1 MESRLIVL
9 RTYSIYN
16 NGLVDKAKLE
26 GAGINCF
33 LKEDSTGL
41 VQPFFSETGGGIK
54 LMVLAEDAEIAETI
68 LNDYSESDTA
78 NEEAA
83 EIVDETNNPPIKNT
97 KAGCFSI
104 LAIAVVI
111 TVAICYIIF

>member
-9 RTYSIYN
+9 RTYSLYN
-16 NGLVDKAKLE
+16 NGLIDKAKLE

-41 VQPFFSETGGGIK
+41 VQPFFSEGGGGIK
-54 LMVLAEDAEIAETI
+54 LMVMAAEAEIAETI
-68 LNDYSESDTA
+68 LNDHSESTSP
-78 NEEAA
+78 NEEATK
-83 EIVDETNNPPIKNT
+83 IVDEENNSQIKNSKT
-97 KAGCFSI
+97 GCFSL
-104 LAIAVVI
+104 LAIAVVV

>member
-1 MESRLIVL
+1 MESRLIVI
-9 RTYSIYN
+9 RTYSLYN

-54 LMVLAEDAEIAETI
+54 LMVMAEDAEIAETI
-68 LNDYSESDTA
+68 LNDHFESELQPDEENEIGS
-78 NEEAA
+78 NEEKGQSLNQKKGCL
-83 EIVDETNNPPIKNT
+83 IVLGI
-97 KAGCFSI
+97 AIG
-104 LAIAVVI
+104 IAVSF
-111 TVAICYIIF
+111 YLFF